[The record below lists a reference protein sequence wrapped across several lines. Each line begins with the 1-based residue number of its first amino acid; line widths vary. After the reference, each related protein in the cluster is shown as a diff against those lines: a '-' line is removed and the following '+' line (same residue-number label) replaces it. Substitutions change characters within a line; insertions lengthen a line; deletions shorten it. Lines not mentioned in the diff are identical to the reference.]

1 MEEIFFFI
9 FALSQQ
15 TIMAKNIITRKIEVR
30 LTAPS
35 NEKKT
40 EGYRLMRDWSNRSWR
55 MANELVNELYLNDNI
70 LESAALRTDRFHQPL
85 MDNRIAIKLAKNK
98 IDRKKVIDDKK
109 YLLKEAASELKLF
122 VGSGLSP
129 QNVGYRMVGLM
140 NKDIP
145 SSIRACLSDQTKS
158 NFSNDRSNVLRGE
171 RSIRSYK
178 SGMPVPFSKKD
189 IKFSFSNEKGEYE
202 FQFLSKF
209 LPDCSFVTRL
219 GRDRS
224 NNASIIESIIKGE
237 YKLCDSSFKFD
248 GTKLFFY
255 LVVDMPIQIKDVDLA
270 KVLGADVGVKCMIRY
285 SDPKGVLKGSIGG
298 DGEVQRTRRRMFAQR
313 RELQA
318 GLIHARGGRGRKH
331 KLAPLDRL
339 EKKEKNFAS
348 TFNHVY
354 SKQLIDVCVKNR
366 IGTINMEDLTG
377 LNGKM
382 TDKMLRRW
390 SYFDLQTKIEQK
402 AKNVG
407 IVVNW
412 LNPRYTSQTCY
423 KCGHCHEDNRKK
435 RDTFACT
442 NENCAIFAKKI
453 DADLN
458 AAINLANGMG
468 MNEVVKEEL
477 EAAI

>member
-1 MEEIFFFI
+1 M
-9 FALSQQ
+9 
-15 TIMAKNIITRKIEVR
+15 TKNIITRKIEVY
-30 LTAPS
+30 LVAPTKE
-35 NEKKT
+35 EKDA
-40 EGYRLMRDWSNRSWR
+40 GYSSLRKWANNSWR
-55 MANELVNELYLNDNI
+55 MANEMVNERFVSGNI
-70 LESAALRTDRFHQPL
+70 IESAGLRNEKFHPRIMDVRYKIRHASNKADR
-85 MDNRIAIKLAKNK
+85 KLAFEEKKAINQEIKEEFGFFIGKGFSPDQLGYK
-98 IDRKKVIDDKK
+98 IS
-109 YLLKEAASELKLF
+109 SENNE
-122 VGSGLSP
+122 G
-129 QNVGYRMVGLM
+129 
-140 NKDIP
+140 IP
-145 SSIRACLSDQTKS
+145 SAIRDTLKRQVGKYYDDDASG
-158 NFSNDRSNVLRGE
+158 VLKGE

-178 SGMPVPFSKKD
+178 NGMPVPFTSKS
-189 IKFSFSNEKGEYE
+189 IINLNGEGGAYSF
-202 FQFLSKF
+202 KF
-209 LPDCSFVTRL
+209 LPRFLPNCSFTTRL

-224 NNASIIESIIKGE
+224 NNASIIEGIIKGE

-255 LVVDMPIQIKDVDLA
+255 LVVDMPVQIKDVDPA
-270 KVLGADVGVKCMIRY
+270 KVLGADIGVKCMIRY

-298 DGEVQRTRRRMFAQR
+298 DGELQRTRRRMFAQR

-412 LNPRYTSQTCY
+412 LNPRYTSQTCH

-442 NENCAIFAKKI
+442 NENCTIFAKRI

-468 MNEVVKEEL
+468 MSEVVKEEL
-477 EAAI
+477 EAVV